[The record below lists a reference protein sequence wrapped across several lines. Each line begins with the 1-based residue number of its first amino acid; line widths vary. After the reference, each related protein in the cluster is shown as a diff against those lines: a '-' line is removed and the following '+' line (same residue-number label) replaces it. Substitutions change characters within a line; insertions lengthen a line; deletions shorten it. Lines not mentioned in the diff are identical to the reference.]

1 MEKFNNGD
9 VIGCG
14 INFIKKELF
23 FTHNGNYKGA
33 AFRLTE
39 IAIDQFYPTFGLH
52 STNECITANFG

>member
-23 FTHNGNYKGA
+23 FTHNGNYKGSHY
-33 AFRLTE
+33 
-39 IAIDQFYPTFGLH
+39 II
-52 STNECITANFG
+52 